1 MTTHEIEARRYLRK
15 CRRARKIRQQHITL
29 IAVVFCITLILVCSY
44 QKDKPSTALSAEPTN
59 AVIANSQPTTTVLVS
74 RTRDDITSDGRLLSR
89 DLQEIMQDYCSEYG
103 VPYALALAIAE
114 VETHFDPD
122 AVSSGGDYGLMQI
135 NTCNHKWLSEM
146 GIDVMTYEGNIE
158 AGIYIIS
165 QHLGNYKEPE
175 LALMAYNSGPTG
187 AKQLWDAGTYQTDYS
202 RKVMAAFEH
211 WTSVLEG

>member
-15 CRRARKIRQQHITL
+15 CRRARKIRQQRITL
-29 IAVVFCITLILVCSY
+29 TALVLCITLILVCSY
-44 QKDKPSTALSAEPTN
+44 QKDKPSTAEPTN
-59 AVIANSQPTTTVLVS
+59 AVITNAQPTTTVLVS

-165 QHLGNYKEPE
+165 QHLSNYKEPE

>member
-15 CRRARKIRQQHITL
+15 CRRARKIRQQRITL
-29 IAVVFCITLILVCSY
+29 TALVLCITLILVCSY
-44 QKDKPSTALSAEPTN
+44 QKDKPSTAEPTN
-59 AVIANSQPTTTVLVS
+59 AVITNAQPTTTVLVS

-146 GIDVMTYEGNIE
+146 GIDVMTYERNIE

-165 QHLGNYKEPE
+165 QHLSNYKEPE